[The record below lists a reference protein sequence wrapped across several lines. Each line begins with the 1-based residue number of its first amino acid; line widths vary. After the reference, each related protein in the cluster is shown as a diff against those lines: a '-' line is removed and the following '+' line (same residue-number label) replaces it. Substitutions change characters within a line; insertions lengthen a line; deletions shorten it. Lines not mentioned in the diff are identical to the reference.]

1 MADFHKALNAARK
14 NVPEVV
20 SLRDLGWRNHSGSC
34 LSTGLPQLD
43 ELLGG
48 EGLPVGR
55 MSEFYGPASA
65 GKTSLVSRI
74 MAEVTGRGTCVAYV
88 DFFNSLSPEFL
99 QAAGVQLENV
109 LWVRGTGDAPSGD
122 KTVRKDEACPGE
134 GSEEPGRE
142 VIALRRALK
151 QVEILMQSGN
161 FTLVVLDVVEPLS
174 ARGEYAVGPGRS
186 MIPKGMW
193 FRLQR
198 AVEKSKSV
206 LILLSDRRLSSG
218 ASARVLCLQGERRLW
233 GGGRSSVSAEMPPGR
248 GIGNREKHA
257 LLLGMEAGVSI
268 VKGGRNGRSI
278 LFHCHL

>member
-20 SLRDLGWRNHSGSC
+20 SLRDLGWRNNSGSF

-74 MAEVTGRGTCVAYV
+74 MAGVTGRGACVAYV

-99 QAAGVQLENV
+99 QSAGVELENV
-109 LWVRGTGDAPSGD
+109 LWVRGTGAEPSGD
-122 KTVRKDEACPGE
+122 NSARKNETCSGE
-134 GSEEPGRE
+134 DPEEDGRE

-161 FTLVVLDVVEPLS
+161 FTLVVLDVVEPPS
-174 ARGEYAVGPGRS
+174 VRGEYAPGPGRS
-186 MIPKGMW
+186 MIPKVMW

-206 LILLSDRRLSSG
+206 LILISDRRLTSG
-218 ASARVLCLQGERRLW
+218 ASARVLYLQGERRLW
-233 GGGRSSVSAEMPPGR
+233 GGGRSFVSEGSITYQ
-248 GIGNREKHA
+248 GIQDREKHA
-257 LLLGMEAGVSI
+257 LLLGMDVGVSI
-268 VKGGRNGRSI
+268 MKGGRNGRSI
-278 LFHCHL
+278 IFHCHL